1 MNPYINLAKLAVETF
16 VRENKIISP
25 PRSLPNDFFKNK
37 AGVFVT
43 IYKNGQLRGCV
54 GTYLPTQENI
64 AKEIISSAVFAAQDP
79 RFLPI
84 AKDELGSL
92 SYEVSILSKPEPI
105 KSLAELDP
113 KKYGVLVKAAS
124 SGKSGLL
131 LPDLEGVD
139 TIEKQIAIACQKAG
153 IDPEKEEFSI
163 YKFSTKKYNE

>member
-84 AKDELGSL
+84 TKDELGSL

-163 YKFSTKKYNE
+163 YKFSTKKIQ